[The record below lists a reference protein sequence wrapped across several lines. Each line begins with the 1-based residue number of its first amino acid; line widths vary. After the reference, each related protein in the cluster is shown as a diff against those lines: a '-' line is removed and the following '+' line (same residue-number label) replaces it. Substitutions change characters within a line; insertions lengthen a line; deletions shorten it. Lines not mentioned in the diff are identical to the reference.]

1 MQLHRFH
8 QLFKLAAKCYLKP
21 METRYEAD
29 FSRRFGGIAR
39 SYGDLALQRFQ
50 AAHVCVVGVGGVGS
64 WAVEALARS
73 AIGKLT
79 LIDLDNVAESNINRQ
94 LPALSSTIG
103 APKIEVLQTRILDIN
118 PSCQVQL
125 IEDFVE
131 LETISQFI
139 SKEMD
144 YVIDCID
151 NFRVKAALIAYCKRH
166 KIRVITL
173 GGAGGQR
180 DPSQIRLGDLARSQ
194 QDPLLAKVRKQLRQE
209 YNFSRNPKRRFEVA
223 CVWSEEQMRFPTAEG
238 GMCSERPTD
247 TAGTSLSCAGGL
259 GSVMTVTASFALF
272 AVSHVL
278 GKLASSE
285 KLQTAA
291 ENSTS

>member
-1 MQLHRFH
+1 MQT
-8 QLFKLAAKCYLKP
+8 
-21 METRYEAD
+21 EYELD
-29 FSRRFGGIAR
+29 FERRFGGIAR
-39 SYGDLALQRFQ
+39 TYGNQALRRFQ
-50 AAHVCVVGVGGVGS
+50 AAHVCVIGVGGVGS

-73 AIGKLT
+73 AIGQLT

-103 APKIEVLQTRILDIN
+103 APKVEVLKARILDIN
-118 PSCQVQL
+118 PSCQVNL

-131 LETISQFI
+131 LDTIAQFI
-139 SKEMD
+139 NKDMS

-151 NFRVKAALIAYCKRH
+151 NFRVKAALIAYCKRQ
-166 KIRVITL
+166 KIKVITL

-194 QDPLLAKVRKQLRQE
+194 QDPLLARVRKQLRQE
-209 YNFSRNPKRRFEVA
+209 YDFSRNPKRRFEIP
-223 CVWSEEQMRFPTAEG
+223 CVWSEEQMQFPSAEG
-238 GMCSERPTD
+238 EMCSERPTD
-247 TAGTSLSCAGGL
+247 TNASSLSCAGGL

-278 GKLASSE
+278 GKLASSDKAQSE
-285 KLQTAA
+285 SVTV
-291 ENSTS
+291 TS

>member
-1 MQLHRFH
+1 MQRSDEL
-8 QLFKLAAKCYLKP
+8 
-21 METRYEAD
+21 D

-39 SYGDLALQRFQ
+39 TYGELALERFQ
-50 AAHVCVVGVGGVGS
+50 TAHVCVIGVGGVGS

-94 LPALSSTIG
+94 LPALSSTLG
-103 APKIEVLQTRILDIN
+103 APKIEVLKTRILDIN
-118 PSCQVQL
+118 PRCQVQL

-131 LETISQFI
+131 LDTVAQLLT
-139 SKEMD
+139 KDMD

-151 NFRVKAALIAYCKRH
+151 NFRVKAALIAYCKRQ

-194 QDPLLAKVRKQLRQE
+194 HDPLLARVRKQLRQD
-209 YNFSRNPKRRFEVA
+209 YNFSRNSKRRFEIP
-223 CVWSEEQMRFPTAEG
+223 CVWSEEQMQFPTADG
-238 GMCSERPTD
+238 GVCSVRPTD
-247 TAGTSLSCAGGL
+247 SKATSLSCAGGL

-278 GKLASSE
+278 EKLAISR
-285 KLQTAA
+285 KNQDAP
-291 ENSTS
+291 ENSSS

>member
-1 MQLHRFH
+1 MQISN
-8 QLFKLAAKCYLKP
+8 
-21 METRYEAD
+21 EVD
-29 FSRRFGGIAR
+29 FNRRFGGIAR
-39 SYGDLALQRFQ
+39 TYGELALERFQ
-50 AAHVCVVGVGGVGS
+50 AAHVCVIGVGGVGS

-103 APKIEVLQTRILDIN
+103 APKIEVLKTRILDIN

-131 LETISQFI
+131 LDTLAQLIT
-139 SKEMD
+139 KDMD

-151 NFRVKAALIAYCKRH
+151 NFRVKAALVAYCKRQ

-194 QDPLLAKVRKQLRQE
+194 QDPLLARVRKQLRQE
-209 YNFSRNPKRRFEVA
+209 FNFSRNPKRRFEIP
-223 CVWSEEQMRFPTAEG
+223 CVWSEEQMQFPTAEG
-238 GMCSERPTD
+238 GVCTERPTD
-247 TAGTSLSCAGGL
+247 TAASGLTCAGGL

-278 GKLASSE
+278 DKLATRT
-285 KLQTAA
+285 KAAQTET

>member
-1 MQLHRFH
+1 MQ
-8 QLFKLAAKCYLKP
+8 
-21 METRYEAD
+21 TGYELD
-29 FSRRFGGIAR
+29 VNRRFGGIAR
-39 SYGDLALQRFQ
+39 TYGERGLQNFQ

-73 AIGKLT
+73 AIGTLT

-103 APKIEVLQTRILDIN
+103 APKIEVLKTRILDIN
-118 PSCQVQL
+118 PSCQVRL
-125 IEDFVE
+125 IEDFIE
-131 LETISQFI
+131 LATIPQFI
-139 SKEMD
+139 QQEMD

-166 KIRVITL
+166 KIRIISL

-194 QDPLLAKVRKQLRQE
+194 HDPLLARVRKQLRQE
-209 YNFSRNPKRRFEVA
+209 YHFSRNPKRRFEVA
-223 CVWSEEQMRFPTAEG
+223 CVWSDEQMQFPTAEG
-238 GMCSERPTD
+238 GMSTERPSDIAAT
-247 TAGTSLSCAGGL
+247 GLSCAGGL

-278 GKLASSE
+278 DKLAHSKQAQAE
-285 KLQTAA
+285 L

>member
-1 MQLHRFH
+1 MQRSDEL
-8 QLFKLAAKCYLKP
+8 
-21 METRYEAD
+21 D

-39 SYGDLALQRFQ
+39 TYGELALERFQ
-50 AAHVCVVGVGGVGS
+50 TAHVCVIGVGGVGS

-94 LPALSSTIG
+94 LPALSSTLG
-103 APKIEVLQTRILDIN
+103 VPKIEVLKTRILDIN
-118 PSCQVQL
+118 PRCQVQL

-131 LETISQFI
+131 LDTVAQLLT
-139 SKEMD
+139 KDMD

-151 NFRVKAALIAYCKRH
+151 NFRVKAALIAYCKH
-166 KIRVITL
+166 QKIRVITL

-194 QDPLLAKVRKQLRQE
+194 HDPLLARVRKQLRQD
-209 YNFSRNPKRRFEVA
+209 YNFSRNPKRRFEIP
-223 CVWSEEQMRFPTAEG
+223 CVWSEEQMQFPTADG
-238 GMCSERPTD
+238 GVCSVRPTD
-247 TAGTSLSCAGGL
+247 SKATSLSCAGGL

-278 GKLASSE
+278 EKLAISRKS
-285 KLQTAA
+285 QDAP
-291 ENSTS
+291 ENSSS

>member
-1 MQLHRFH
+1 MQIPNEL
-8 QLFKLAAKCYLKP
+8 
-21 METRYEAD
+21 D

-39 SYGDLALQRFQ
+39 TYGETALAHFQ
-50 AAHVCVVGVGGVGS
+50 AAHVCVIGVGGVGS

-103 APKIEVLQTRILDIN
+103 APKIEVLKTRILDIN
-118 PSCQVQL
+118 PRCQVQL

-131 LETISQFI
+131 LDTVAQLLT
-139 SKEMD
+139 KDMD

-151 NFRVKAALIAYCKRH
+151 NFRVKAALIAYCKRQ

-194 QDPLLAKVRKQLRQE
+194 HDPLLARVRKQLRQD
-209 YNFSRNPKRRFEVA
+209 YNFSHNPKRRFEIP
-223 CVWSEEQMRFPTAEG
+223 CVWSEEQMQFPNADG
-238 GMCSERPTD
+238 GVCSERPTD
-247 TAGTSLSCAGGL
+247 AHATGLSCAGGL

-278 GKLASSE
+278 GKLAIGRKNQDE
-285 KLQTAA
+285 P
-291 ENSTS
+291 ENSIS

>member
-1 MQLHRFH
+1 MQ
-8 QLFKLAAKCYLKP
+8 
-21 METRYEAD
+21 TGYELD
-29 FSRRFGGIAR
+29 VNRRFGGIAR
-39 SYGDLALQRFQ
+39 TYGELAFQRFQ
-50 AAHVCVVGVGGVGS
+50 AAHVCVIGVGGVGS

-79 LIDLDNVAESNINRQ
+79 LIDLDNVSESNINRQ
-94 LPALSSTIG
+94 LPALSSTLG
-103 APKIEVLQTRILDIN
+103 APKIEVLRTRILDIN

-131 LETISQFI
+131 LETIPQLI
-139 SKEMD
+139 TQDMN
-144 YVIDCID
+144 YVLDCID

-166 KIRVITL
+166 KIRVISV

-194 QDPLLAKVRKQLRQE
+194 HDPLLARVRKQLRQE
-209 YNFSRNPKRRFEVA
+209 YHFSRNPKRRFEIP
-223 CVWSEEQMRFPTAEG
+223 CVWSEEQMQFPTAEG

-247 TAGTSLSCAGGL
+247 TTASGLSCAGGL

-278 GKLASSE
+278 GKLATST
-285 KLQTAA
+285 QPPVVA

>member
-1 MQLHRFH
+1 M
-8 QLFKLAAKCYLKP
+8 K
-21 METRYEAD
+21 TGYELD
-29 FSRRFGGIAR
+29 IKRRFGGIAR
-39 SYGDLALQRFQ
+39 TYGDRGLQSFQ

-73 AIGKLT
+73 AIGRLT

-103 APKIEVLQTRILDIN
+103 AAKIEVLKTRILDIN
-118 PSCQVQL
+118 PSCQVHL
-125 IEDFVE
+125 IEDFIE
-131 LETISQFI
+131 LATIPQFI
-139 SKEMD
+139 HKEMD

-166 KIRVITL
+166 KIRIISL

-180 DPSQIRLGDLARSQ
+180 DPSQIRIGDLARSQ
-194 QDPLLAKVRKQLRQE
+194 HDPLLARVRKQLRQD
-209 YNFSRNPKRRFEVA
+209 YHFSRNPKRRFEVA
-223 CVWSEEQMRFPTAEG
+223 CVWSDEPMRFPNAIGEMST
-238 GMCSERPTD
+238 ERPHD
-247 TAGTSLSCAGGL
+247 TAATGLSCAGGL

-278 GKLASSE
+278 EKLAQQ
-285 KLQTAA
+285 KPAQADT
-291 ENSTS
+291 ENSIS

>member
-1 MQLHRFH
+1 MQTEYEID
-8 QLFKLAAKCYLKP
+8 FK
-21 METRYEAD
+21 
-29 FSRRFGGIAR
+29 RRFGGIAR
-39 SYGDLALQRFQ
+39 TYGEQALQNFQ

-73 AIGKLT
+73 AIGQLT

-94 LPALSSTIG
+94 LPALSSTLG
-103 APKIEVLQTRILDIN
+103 APKIEVLKTRILDIN
-118 PSCQVQL
+118 PRCQVQL

-131 LETISQFI
+131 LDNIPQLITQD
-139 SKEMD
+139 MH

-151 NFRVKAALIAYCKRH
+151 NFRVKAGLIAYCKRH
-166 KIRVITL
+166 KIRIISL

-194 QDPLLAKVRKQLRQE
+194 HDPLLARVRKQLRQT
-209 YNFSRNPKRRFEVA
+209 YNFSRNPKRRFEIP
-223 CVWSEEQMRFPTAEG
+223 CVWSEEQMQFPTPDG
-238 GMCSERPTD
+238 GIGAERPTA
-247 TAGTSLSCAGGL
+247 TATSGLTCAGGL

-278 GKLASSE
+278 GKLASS
-285 KLQTAA
+285 QPAQVD
-291 ENSTS
+291 NSTS

>member
-1 MQLHRFH
+1 MQTNDELD
-8 QLFKLAAKCYLKP
+8 FK
-21 METRYEAD
+21 
-29 FSRRFGGIAR
+29 RRFGGIAR
-39 SYGDLALQRFQ
+39 TYGEQALQRFQ
-50 AAHVCVVGVGGVGS
+50 TAHVCVIGVGGVGS

-94 LPALSSTIG
+94 LPALTSTIG
-103 APKIEVLQTRILDIN
+103 APKIEVLKTRILDIN
-118 PSCQVQL
+118 PCCQVQL

-131 LETISQFI
+131 IDTISQLI
-139 SKEMD
+139 TAEMD
-144 YVIDCID
+144 YVLDCID
-151 NFRVKAALIAYCKRH
+151 NFRVKTALIAYCKRH

-194 QDPLLAKVRKQLRQE
+194 QDPLLARVRKQLRQD
-209 YNFSRNPKRRFEVA
+209 YNFSRNPKRRFEIP
-223 CVWSEEQMRFPTAEG
+223 CVWSEEQMQFPTADG
-238 GMCSERPTD
+238 GMCAERPSD
-247 TAGTSLSCAGGL
+247 TAAGGLSCAGGL

-278 GKLASSE
+278 GKLANRDS
-285 KLQTAA
+285 THVAA
-291 ENSTS
+291 ENATS

>member
-1 MQLHRFH
+1 MQIPN
-8 QLFKLAAKCYLKP
+8 QL
-21 METRYEAD
+21 D
-29 FSRRFGGIAR
+29 FNRRFGGIAR
-39 SYGDLALQRFQ
+39 TYGELALEHFQ
-50 AAHVCVVGVGGVGS
+50 AAHVCVIGVGGVGS

-103 APKIEVLQTRILDIN
+103 APKIEVLKTRILDIN
-118 PSCQVQL
+118 PCCQVQL

-131 LETISQFI
+131 LDTVAQLLT
-139 SKEMD
+139 KDMD

-151 NFRVKAALIAYCKRH
+151 NFRVKAALIAYCKRQ

-194 QDPLLAKVRKQLRQE
+194 HDPLLARVRKQLRQD
-209 YNFSRNPKRRFEVA
+209 YHFSRNPKRRFEIP
-223 CVWSEEQMRFPTAEG
+223 CVWSEEQMQFPSADG
-238 GMCSERPTD
+238 GVCSERPTD
-247 TAGTSLSCAGGL
+247 SNATGLSCAGGL

-278 GKLASSE
+278 GKLAISH
-285 KLQTAA
+285 KNQAVP
-291 ENSTS
+291 ENSSS